1 MRDISSTFLNQL
13 FNDEAF
19 IVVHRVHIAH
29 SRVLVDFILSSQY
42 GVKQY
47 DCRHHQFLSFVC
59 VQSVVWLG
67 F

>member
-29 SRVLVDFILSSQY
+29 CTESLLISYYSLSMVFSNTI
-42 GVKQY
+42 VVVTSF
-47 DCRHHQFLSFVC
+47 CLSFVFS
-59 VQSVVWLG
+59 QLRG
-67 F
+67 

>member
-29 SRVLVDFILSSQY
+29 SRVLVDFILFSQY
-42 GVKQY
+42 GV
-47 DCRHHQFLSFVC
+47 
-59 VQSVVWLG
+59 
-67 F
+67 